1 MKNDNEDELIT
12 NAINHLTEKMSNVL
26 LKEFLKLPKELQL
39 NIVLIK
45 STQLLLA
52 NVLCQVAGNK
62 DELDKIIDAQGEEIK
77 ELTINCLVTGFSD
90 KYNVNKH

>member
-12 NAINHLTEKMSNVL
+12 NAINHLTEKISHVL
-26 LKEFLKLPKELQL
+26 LQEFLNLSNELQL

-45 STQLLLA
+45 SAQLLLA

-62 DELDKIIDAQGEEIK
+62 DELNKIIDAQGEEIK
-77 ELTINCLVTGFSD
+77 ELTINCSFTGFSD
-90 KYNVNKH
+90 KYNVNRH